1 MMLWSRVLVFI
12 LLSLFVRSKHL
23 LIETADRTE
32 TGLSDDQPKPAAAP
46 ALPALSAK
54 AAEAE
59 KPALADDQPAI
70 LAPAKPAAHSA
81 AKAAPPKSAV
91 NILSELEKELLNSK
105 PIAPFPIKPAANAA
119 AAPTPQPAAPALPVD
134 QPHPAAAVKS
144 DGDVKTY
151 LIETVDKVKPE

>member
-1 MMLWSRVLVFI
+1 MLWSRVLVFI
-12 LLSLFVRSKHL
+12 LLSLVVRSKHL
-23 LIETADRTE
+23 LIETADHRE
-32 TGLSDDQPKPAAAP
+32 TGLSDGQPNPAAAP
-46 ALPALSAK
+46 TLPALSAK

-59 KPALADDQPAI
+59 KPSLADDQPAV

-81 AKAAPPKSAV
+81 AQAAPPKPAV

-119 AAPTPQPAAPALPVD
+119 AAPPLQPADPAL
-134 QPHPAAAVKS
+134 PAAAVKP

>member
-12 LLSLFVRSKHL
+12 LLSLVVRSKHL
-23 LIETADRTE
+23 LIETADQTE
-32 TGLSDDQPKPAAAP
+32 TGLSDDQPNPAAAP
-46 ALPALSAK
+46 TLPALSAK
-54 AAEAE
+54 AAE
-59 KPALADDQPAI
+59 KPSLADDQPAV
-70 LAPAKPAAHSA
+70 LAPTKPAAHSA

-91 NILSELEKELLNSK
+91 NILSELEKELLNAK

-134 QPHPAAAVKS
+134 QPYPAAAVKP